1 MFPEL
6 SSLIW
11 GYLGVSFL
19 VTLIFIGLLRG
30 GRGPSHDG
38 HDPYVID
45 GDTIVSDRVRIRLS
59 GIDAPEMS
67 QQGGSRARTYLIR
80 LIAGGA
86 VRIEPIGTD
95 RYGRTVARV
104 HARCGDLGRIMVRD
118 GYARAAYGTDY
129 ETEERQARSIRA
141 GLWAGSGIS
150 SPAEYRSQDPAKRY
164 NRGGSG
170 WT

>member
-104 HARCGDLGRIMVRD
+104 HARCGDLGRI
-118 GYARAAYGTDY
+118 
-129 ETEERQARSIRA
+129 
-141 GLWAGSGIS
+141 W
-150 SPAEYRSQDPAKRY
+150 
-164 NRGGSG
+164 
-170 WT
+170 